1 LKYSEA
7 RFKNEQNVTARSTAS
22 RMLLTSKSDAGSGG
36 ETIMKNNNL
45 MTQRGRG
52 GLLRL
57 SHLASL
63 AVIVITVVAGASAQG
78 KRKARPVLKQKPP
91 VAETDIDSRNTE
103 FVRPRR
109 AVDAPSATPSATP
122 ALTPAAAT
130 TLALTPENSSAAP
143 SDSSAVAKT
152 ADPKVSEEEEL
163 AGLRDEVA
171 NAEDEKV
178 RASARRKLVDRLVEM
193 NRMPEA
199 IKELHV
205 ITGDERLDPVGLY
218 NAGNTLA
225 RLGDEK
231 SAVEAYRKAIS
242 QRRGNYSRAQNN
254 LGVVLIRLGR
264 LEEAHDALEAAL
276 RQEAGNY
283 GEASYN
289 MGRLQL
295 LRGELPLAIKSWER
309 AVKLEPDHTPA
320 VVALA
325 RAYAQKGDAER
336 GLELLD
342 AFSKR
347 MSVRGKDVPHEVTV
361 ARGEVIALGNVA
373 TK

>member
-1 LKYSEA
+1 
-7 RFKNEQNVTARSTAS
+7 
-22 RMLLTSKSDAGSGG
+22 
-36 ETIMKNNNL
+36 MKNNNL
-45 MTQRGRG
+45 VVQSERANRD

-57 SHLASL
+57 SRLASL
-63 AVIVITVVAGASAQG
+63 AVIVLAVAAGASAQG
-78 KRKARPVLKQKPP
+78 KRKTARPVLKQKPP
-91 VAETDIDSRNTE
+91 VVETDVDSRNTE

-109 AVDAPSATPSATP
+109 TADAPSATPSTTPPIAPTAATTP
-122 ALTPAAAT
+122 ALTPAA
-130 TLALTPENSSAAP
+130 PSAAP
-143 SDSSAVAKT
+143 SDSSAVVKT
-152 ADPKVSEEEEL
+152 ADPKVREEEEL

-193 NRMPEA
+193 NRTPEA
-199 IKELHV
+199 IKELRA
-205 ITGDERLDPVGLY
+205 ITDEERLDPVGLY
-218 NAGNTLA
+218 NVGNTLA

-295 LRGELPLAIKSWER
+295 LRDELPLAIKSWER
-309 AVKLEPDHTPA
+309 TLKLEPDHTPA

-347 MSVRGKDVPHEVTV
+347 MSVRGRDVPREVTL
-361 ARGEVIALGNVA
+361 ARGEVIALGNIA